1 MRAFAKAAVLAAAML
16 IGALSPAFSQTT
28 NAPPPVIGHGGPITP
43 LGGFVIGSI
52 ACAAVSPMI
61 ATVVLGRELTIS
73 EAYHLT
79 LSCMLGPVG
88 WLLADAMFPPT
99 ATVTTTNTPP
109 PQQPRKPKRVA
120 SGRNIN
126 IPPSG
131 ETRFISN
138 EILLRFEPGTSE
150 RARALIVDRLNLT
163 LLESQTFALSGQTI
177 GRYRIDGGRSAV
189 QTLNLVARDFPGVTA
204 AQVNFVYVGAQ
215 AQQPARQDPPAGDA
229 SAQYVVRK
237 LHLTEAHRINR
248 GDDVLVAVIDSRIDK
263 NHPDLAGTIADEF
276 DAVGSPAQPHA
287 HGTAIAG
294 AIAANSKLVGVVPKV
309 RLLAVRAF
317 SGAGESAQSTTFNV
331 LKGIDWAAAKN
342 ARIINMSFAGPA
354 DPMLKQMLAIAN
366 ARGIVLIAAVGN
378 GGPKS
383 PPLYPGA
390 DAGVIGV
397 TATDADDKLMPQANR
412 GPQVAVAAPG
422 VEILAA
428 APDGKYQ
435 ITSGTSVAAA
445 HVSGVAALLLA
456 TKPKLT
462 PAQVR
467 DNLAR
472 SAHRVPGTRNEVGAG
487 VVDALAVVNPG
498 AK

>member
-99 ATVTTTNTPP
+99 VTVTTTNTPP

-138 EILLRFEPGTSE
+138 EILLRFEPGTPE

-294 AIAANSKLVGVVPKV
+294 AIAANSKLVGVAPKV

>member
-99 ATVTTTNTPP
+99 VTVTTTNTPP

-248 GDDVLVAVIDSRIDK
+248 GDDVLVAVINSRIDK

-294 AIAANSKLVGVVPKV
+294 AIAANSKLVGVAPKV

>member
-1 MRAFAKAAVLAAAML
+1 ML
-16 IGALSPAFSQTT
+16 
-28 NAPPPVIGHGGPITP
+28 N
-43 LGGFVIGSI
+43 
-52 ACAAVSPMI
+52 
-61 ATVVLGRELTIS
+61 
-73 EAYHLT
+73 
-79 LSCMLGPVG
+79 
-88 WLLADAMFPPT
+88 
-99 ATVTTTNTPP
+99 
-109 PQQPRKPKRVA
+109 
-120 SGRNIN
+120 
-126 IPPSG
+126 
-131 ETRFISN
+131 
-138 EILLRFEPGTSE
+138 
-150 RARALIVDRLNLT
+150 RLNLT
-163 LLESQTFALSGQTI
+163 PLESQTFALTGQTI

-189 QTLNLVARDFPGVTA
+189 QTLNLIARDFPGVAA

-215 AQQPARQDPPAGDA
+215 AAQQPARQDPPAGDT

-237 LHLTEAHRINR
+237 LHLLEAHRVNR

-276 DAVGSPAQPHA
+276 DAIGTPAQPHP

-294 AIAANSKLVGVVPKV
+294 AIAANSKLVGVAPKV

-317 SGAGESAQSTTFNV
+317 SGTGESAQSTTFNV

-354 DPMLKQMLAIAN
+354 DPMLKQILAIAN